1 MSTTQAQG
9 ADEVLPAMPKTTE
22 LAAYVRKLEQRLDID
37 IEVIGDALKNVVA
50 HFEERV
56 AALEARTPAAK
67 SLTARLP
74 SPDYCQQCGSKLPFH
89 FDHCD
94 HYVPRT
100 REARRDG

>member
-22 LAAYVRKLEQRLDID
+22 LAAYVRKM
-37 IEVIGDALKNVVA
+37 
-50 HFEERV
+50 
-56 AALEARTPAAK
+56 EARLTTLEMKVAGMPGAK